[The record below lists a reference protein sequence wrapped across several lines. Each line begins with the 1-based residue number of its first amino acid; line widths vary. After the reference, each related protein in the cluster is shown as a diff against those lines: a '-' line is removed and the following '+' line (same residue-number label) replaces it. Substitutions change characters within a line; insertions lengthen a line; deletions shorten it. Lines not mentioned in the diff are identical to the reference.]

1 MKEEKCWLL
10 LYSSVIYCLP
20 SPVLV
25 TNRIKIKRNGLPSK
39 DVLVCLKGQH
49 KQ

>member
-25 TNRIKIKRNGLPSK
+25 TNKIKINRNGSSLK
-39 DVLVCLKGQH
+39 NFVVCLKRQH